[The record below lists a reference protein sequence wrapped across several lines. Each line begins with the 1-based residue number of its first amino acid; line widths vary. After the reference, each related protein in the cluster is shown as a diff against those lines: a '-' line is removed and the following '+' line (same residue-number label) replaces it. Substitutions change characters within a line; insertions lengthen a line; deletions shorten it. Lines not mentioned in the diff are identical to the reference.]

1 MSTTAIIS
9 IITFYIFIAVAVLVL
24 NSEEDS
30 LSIRIAT
37 SVFWPI
43 CVCIYFVYVMFGLLV
58 LIFCNFLWRLVLG
71 SWELIKTIPI
81 IFAEIFNEFKY
92 DNR

>member
-1 MSTTAIIS
+1 MVTFS
-9 IITFYIFIAVAVLVL
+9 IITSYIFIAVIAFVM
-24 NSEEDS
+24 NSKDS
-30 LSIRIAT
+30 PRIRIAT

-43 CVCIYFVYVMFGLLV
+43 LVCMTFIYMIFGVLV
-58 LIFCNFLWRLVLG
+58 FIFCNFLWRLALG

-81 IFAEIFNEFKY
+81 TFVEIFNECKY